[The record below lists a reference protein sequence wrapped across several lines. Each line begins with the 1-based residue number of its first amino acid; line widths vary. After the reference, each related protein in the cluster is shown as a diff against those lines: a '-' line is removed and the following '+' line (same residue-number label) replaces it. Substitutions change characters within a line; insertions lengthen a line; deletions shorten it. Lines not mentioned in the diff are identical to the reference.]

1 MAPVLGSSRLQSL
14 PQVQRSQAQI
24 ASVWSGRKNVPQAGK
39 YRAQQREQE
48 HPVQQLGEALK
59 TCLIGLAAAASVA
72 LPMAGA
78 PDMLMPAAE
87 AKALGGNNQVKN
99 AGALLRY
106 ALPIDNKNIRQI
118 QVDLEG
124 VPDDLRIPGSKAF
137 GPISSSVRKANAQ
150 LEANKSKIT
159 GDFAP
164 DRKGDGESALK
175 KLQTSLRELS
185 DTVES
190 KDKEKIFN
198 QNAVCL
204 NLIGDIE
211 QAMVKGFPYSV
222 PKEYD
227 SLPQLKGR
235 ATVDVDVKFTS
246 TREGGLE
253 SGVLRMVL
261 DGYNA
266 PITAG
271 NFLDLVNRKFY
282 DGMEVQRADGFVV
295 QTGNPGGGTDG
306 FLQDGKVRK
315 IPFEIKVAGD
325 KAPIYGET
333 LEDLGRFNDDP
344 QLPFNAYGTLALARQ
359 EFEANSGSSQVF
371 WLLKESELT
380 PTGANL
386 LDGRYAVFGY
396 LIDGAA
402 LLQQAQVGDKIVSMK
417 IVDGLQYLQQPA
429 GAVKTSTA
437 SADAPITGSPAK
449 S

>member
-1 MAPVLGSSRLQSL
+1 MSQTFGSGRLQSL
-14 PQVQRSQAQI
+14 PHIRSQAPI
-24 ASVWSGRKNVPQAGK
+24 AGPRPGRTSCPQAVQCK
-39 YRAQQREQE
+39 AQQRQQE
-48 HPVQQLGEALK
+48 HPVQQLGEALR
-59 TCLIGLAAAASVA
+59 TCLVGLAAAASVA
-72 LPMAGA
+72 LPMAVA

-87 AKALGGNNQVKN
+87 AKALGGNAQVKN

-124 VPDDLRIPGSKAF
+124 VPEDLRIPGNKAF
-137 GPISSSVRKANAQ
+137 GPISSNVRKASAQ
-150 LEANKSKIT
+150 LEANKTKIA

-164 DRKGDGESALK
+164 DRKGDGEAALK
-175 KLQTSLRELS
+175 KLQTNLKQLS
-185 DTVES
+185 DIVET
-190 KDKEKIFN
+190 KDKEKVFN

-204 NLIGDIE
+204 NLIGDVE
-211 QAMVKGFPYSV
+211 QAMVKGFPFSV

-227 SLPQLKGR
+227 NLPQLKGR
-235 ATVDVDVKFTS
+235 ATVDVDVKFAS

-266 PITAG
+266 PVTAG

-306 FLQDGKVRK
+306 FIENGKVRK
-315 IPFEIKVAGD
+315 IPFEIKVIGD

-333 LEDLGRFNDDP
+333 LEDLGRFNEDP

-402 LLQQAQVGDKIVSMK
+402 LLQNAQVGDKIVGMK

-429 GAVKTSTA
+429 GAEQTA
-437 SADAPITGSPAK
+437 SAPADAPAAS
-449 S
+449 